1 MRNSTWNVAAA
12 RPNAM
17 LVTRGF
23 ITWAWRLV
31 SVSRGRIPA
40 TVVREV
46 SRTAR
51 KRWRAARRAASAADS
66 PPRRWSLMN
75 ATSTMELFT
84 TTPASE
90 ANPTMLGM
98 ERSRPRATWPQ
109 ITPTSPAGITA
120 ITRIGSA

>member
-1 MRNSTWNVAAA
+1 M
-12 RPNAM
+12 
-17 LVTRGF
+17 
-23 ITWAWRLV
+23 TWAWRLV

-40 TVVREV
+40 TVVSDVR
-46 SRTAR
+46 RTAR
-51 KRWRAARRAASAADS
+51 NRCRAARRAASAADS
-66 PPRRWSLMN
+66 PLSRWSLMN
-75 ATSTMELFT
+75 ATSTMELLT

-98 ERSRPRATWPQ
+98 ESSSPRAKWPQ